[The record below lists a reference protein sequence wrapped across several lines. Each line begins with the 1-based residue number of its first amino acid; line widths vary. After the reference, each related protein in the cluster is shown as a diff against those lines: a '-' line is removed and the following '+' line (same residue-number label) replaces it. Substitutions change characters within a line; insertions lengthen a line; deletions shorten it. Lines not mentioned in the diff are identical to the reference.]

1 MGQMKKEEERMAA
14 EVQTKLISGAAVTFG
29 ILCIGCMCFM
39 AKQSEFNIK
48 YKAIQEQLKSERQKY
63 AKLTSQGEDSQG
75 LMDNDEDEEYRQN
88 GVEADIQ
95 ASQKSIEMMDMVPD
109 M

>member
-1 MGQMKKEEERMAA
+1 
-14 EVQTKLISGAAVTFG
+14 
-29 ILCIGCMCFM
+29 MCFM

-75 LMDNDEDEEYRQN
+75 LMDNDEDEDEEYRQN
-88 GVEADIQ
+88 GVEADIH
-95 ASQKSIEMMDMVPD
+95 ASQKSIEMMDMAPD
-109 M
+109 MNESDDRADLEL